1 MAALLKKRSYK
12 SPRAETRIKS
22 RTIHARATVQ
32 NSNFALMPGQFAR
45 VQLVVA
51 PPSPTLLVPDAV
63 VMPDQSQH
71 AVLTVS
77 DDGTVVPKQV
87 AIGDVRGGLRG
98 MRSGLCAY
106 ERVIICGHLYSGRGA

>member
-32 NSNFALMPGQFAR
+32 NSNFALMPGEFAR

-51 PPSPTLLVPDAV
+51 PPSPTLLVPDAAV
-63 VMPDQSQH
+63 VPDQSQH

-77 DDGTVVPKQV
+77 DDGSVVPKQV
-87 AIGDVRGGLRG
+87 AIGDVRGGLRVI
-98 MRSGLCAY
+98 RSGLGAND
-106 ERVIICGHLYSGRGA
+106 RVIIGGLLYAGSG